1 MKTTIASA
9 IIALLTTITIASCEN
24 GNKEMVSQVEKNKIE
39 LQKLDSILSNC
50 ESLVSSFES
59 VDTTKAETK
68 QIVQVLVMI
77 KNKKT
82 RENLDL
88 LVSKNNDLL
97 NSVNE
102 GKISNEDAQKEIT
115 NINQS
120 YSALLIEINE
130 ISKSTSELNASLITS
145 NDTIV
150 GSADKK

>member
-9 IIALLTTITIASCEN
+9 IIALLTTITIVSCEN
-24 GNKEMVSQVEKNKIE
+24 GNKEMANQIEKNKIE

-50 ESLVSSFES
+50 ESLVSSYES

-102 GKISNEDAQKEIT
+102 GKISNEDAQMEIT

-130 ISKSTSELNASLITS
+130 ISKSTNELNASLITS